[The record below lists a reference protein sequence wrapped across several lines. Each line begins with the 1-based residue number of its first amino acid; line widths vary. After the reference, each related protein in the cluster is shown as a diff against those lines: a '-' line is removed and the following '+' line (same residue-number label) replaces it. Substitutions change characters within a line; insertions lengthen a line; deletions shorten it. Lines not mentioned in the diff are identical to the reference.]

1 MRSSP
6 TGARRSLFGVGGG
19 AAIGLPFSHTVPA
32 ATAAPIDVGMPCDP
46 GVAVLWMISGN
57 ACTTTACQP
66 ANDNHPLRT
75 PKGVVPWHSDDLEAA
90 DYFEVTLTVPGVH
103 DGFCTPNDVAGRIG
117 PIAGAPRQP
126 GMLSLRFF
134 KDIPETTSRREA
146 PHAAPAIFPIGA
158 GTAHAHSQGKHS

>member
-6 TGARRSLFGVGGG
+6 TGARRSLFGVDGGIV
-19 AAIGLPFSHTVPA
+19 IGPPLSHSMPP
-32 ATAAPIDVGMPCDP
+32 ATAAPIDVEMPSDP
-46 GVAVLWMISGN
+46 GGAALWMIREN
-57 ACTTTACQP
+57 ARPTTACQP
-66 ANDNHPLRT
+66 ANDNYPLRT
-75 PKGVVPWHSDDLEAA
+75 PKGVVPWHSDELEAG

-103 DGFCTPNDVAGRIG
+103 DGFRIPREAAGRIG
-117 PIAGAPRQP
+117 PIAGEPRRP